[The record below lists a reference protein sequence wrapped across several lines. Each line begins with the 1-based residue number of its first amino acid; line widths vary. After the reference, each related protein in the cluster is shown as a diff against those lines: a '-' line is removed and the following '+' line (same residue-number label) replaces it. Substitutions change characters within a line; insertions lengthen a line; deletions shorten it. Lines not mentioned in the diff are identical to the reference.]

1 MIITLLDNTSNNNII
16 INFSNFNI
24 VSIDN
29 IDKKIIIAKQ
39 ILSQSGPITKSILNV
54 NDSISPTITINYYE

>member
-1 MIITLLDNTSNNNII
+1 MIITLLDNTSNNNVI

-24 VSIDN
+24 VSVDN
-29 IDKKIIIAKQ
+29 IDKKIIITKQ

-54 NDSISPTITINYYE
+54 NDSILPTITINHYE